1 MDLCLDAKN
10 RYNGAKLANG
20 NPVQAATCTG
30 STTWIFASTP
40 RIVTTAPSSRTATPS
55 RPPRALEVRHGS
67 LPRRQES
74 LQRRQAR
81 ERQPR
86 PGRHVHWKYDMDL
99 CLDAKNRYNG
109 AKLANGNPVQA
120 YTCEKGDNDNQ
131 NWKVI

>member
-86 PGRHVHWKYDMDL
+86 PSVHLREGRQLQPELEGHL
-99 CLDAKNRYNG
+99 SS
-109 AKLANGNPVQA
+109 
-120 YTCEKGDNDNQ
+120 NQ
-131 NWKVI
+131 RDVIK